1 MTSTSDGKHRDH
13 TRDTE
18 PSTSLE
24 DTGQDLHPAID
35 PREPP
40 AAADDAPLHEAPP
53 LDVDERAE
61 SSGDHD
67 VPDVIELSEH
77 IDVDEQ
83 PAIEESPTSDESGEP
98 PAIDPDDEHE
108 PDPASEPE
116 PDSEPLHEESSA
128 APEPFT
134 RNAREKPLAKAST
147 MIAGVAS
154 RIGLGKLLDTTEDT
168 VGGQPRDPGQSFPP
182 GRSKT
187 GIAGAMA
194 RAGDGVR
201 EYIDPRL
208 HMFSTIPHRRLMAA
222 AAVIVLLCLLAN
234 SGGLALIA
242 LSSIVPILILITLT
256 QHDVFEKESNLL
268 IALVCAAGAV
278 VGIVLSTLASWVHAS
293 RWFDEGVLNFGA
305 AGFGGRF
312 ADAAGP
318 APWPV
323 WLLVGLVIPAVSIA
337 GFAGIP
343 IAMRRWPQFRNEVM
357 DGVILTGASAAGF
370 SIGASLV
377 YWWPMIADTGP
388 QTNVSDWTLSTLG
401 VALLRPIVVT
411 LCGAMIGAG
420 IWRYMIATHASALV
434 LPATGGVVG
443 YLLLT
448 FGSIQLQPS
457 GNWPEFLW
465 TLLVVAAVF
474 VLYRRV
480 LDQAV
485 ATDRLALGTDN
496 KRIVCPACHK
506 VTPVG
511 AFCSICGHP
520 LSNQDS

>member
-1 MTSTSDGKHRDH
+1 MTSTSDRKDEDQS
-13 TRDTE
+13 RDTE
-18 PSTSLE
+18 PNTMPESASR
-24 DTGQDLHPAID
+24 DLHPAID

-40 AAADDAPLHEAPP
+40 AADDDTPLHEAPP
-53 LDVDERAE
+53 LDIDERAD
-61 SSGDHD
+61 SSSRHD
-67 VPDVIELSEH
+67 APDVIELSGH
-77 IDVDEQ
+77 IAAD
-83 PAIEESPTSDESGEP
+83 EP
-98 PAIDPDDEHE
+98 PASGQTPTIDDSVESPGSDRGDEHE
-108 PDPASEPE
+108 PDAEPVQ
-116 PDSEPLHEESSA
+116 EESSA
-128 APEPFT
+128 EREPS
-134 RNAREKPLAKAST
+134 ARKSRDKPLAKAST
-147 MIAGVAS
+147 LIAGAAS
-154 RIGLGKLLDTTEDT
+154 RIGLGKLLDTAEDP
-168 VGGQPRDPGQSFPP
+168 VGGQAGDPEHTSPAGK
-182 GRSKT
+182 SKT
-187 GIAGAMA
+187 GLAGAMA

-201 EYIDPRL
+201 EYVDPRL
-208 HMFSTIPHRRLMAA
+208 HMFSTIPHRRLVAT

-278 VGIVLSTLASWVHAS
+278 FGIVLSALASWVHGS

-318 APWPV
+318 APWSV

-337 GFAGIP
+337 AFAGIP
-343 IAMRRWPQFRNEVM
+343 IAMRRWPRFRNEVM
-357 DGVILTGASAAGF
+357 DGMILTGASAAGF

-377 YWWPMIADTGP
+377 YWWPLIADSGP
-388 QTNVSDWTLSTLG
+388 QTNVSDWTLSVLG
-401 VALLRPIVVT
+401 VSFLRPIVVT

-420 IWRYMIATHASALV
+420 IWRYTIATNASALV

-496 KRIVCPACHK
+496 KRIVCPYCHK

-511 AFCSICGHP
+511 AFCAICAHP
-520 LSNQDS
+520 LSNQDP